1 MAAICY
7 IRVSTKEQAEKQHN
21 LPTQEKKVRDYCTS
35 QKWPVLQLFIDRGES
50 ARTEDRP
57 EFQKMLE
64 FCRKNRKKVSHVVVS
79 DLSRFAR
86 NVRDQANAMSELLQ
100 VGIEVKSVDEPM
112 LDRTASGKLALNMHG
127 AMNQYFSDALSE
139 KTKFRMDAGVKAG
152 RWLWKA
158 PIGYLNNVQTKAVQV
173 DPKRSPLVRKAFE
186 LIDSGNYVNT
196 KAALKLVTSLGLRT
210 HKDKVVTPQTW
221 DRMLTNEFYAGW
233 IVSKKNDVRVRGQ
246 HEPLISEELFNRV
259 QVKLGRKSTPHR
271 QVVDEFPLRGL
282 VQCSGCGKNLTAG
295 FAKGKMGGKYARY
308 WCWNSQC
315 QRKATA
321 GRDELETRFV
331 ALLKMLKPMA
341 DILAKLPEIATREWE
356 ERKARIA
363 KDAETLSKRRN
374 DQLTMNQKT
383 TRALIEE
390 TITKQDADEM
400 KASIKAEIARIDEQI
415 VALDAERSTLADL
428 KEQAK
433 VQALDF
439 VKAWQNAD
447 VNKRRELVKALFPQ
461 GLPYSNDLGYFEPSN
476 SDLRAYK
483 TNYLTSRLQNLPTR
497 WKKGY
502 FEPGNDE
509 LCASNFEGLEDTLN
523 ELEAD
528 SDIGV
533 PDGI

>member
-35 QKWPVLQLFIDRGES
+35 QSWPVLQLFIDRGES
-50 ARTEDRP
+50 ARTEDRT
-57 EFQKMLE
+57 EFQRMLS
-64 FCRKNRKKVSHVVVS
+64 FCRTNRKKVSHVVVA

-86 NVRDQANAMSELLQ
+86 NIRDQANALGDLMQ
-100 VGIEVKSVDEPM
+100 AGIKVVSVDEPM
-112 LDRTASGKLALNMHG
+112 LDETASGKLSRNMLG
-127 AMNQYFSDALSE
+127 AMNQYFSDALSD

-152 RWLWKA
+152 RWLWIA
-158 PIGYLNNVQTKAVQV
+158 PLGYLNNIQTKTIQV
-173 DPKRSPLVRKAFE
+173 DPKRGPLVRKAFE
-186 LIDSGNYVNT
+186 LIDSSSYTNT
-196 KAALKLVTSLGLRT
+196 KAVLKLVNGLGLRT
-210 HKDKVVTPQTW
+210 HKDNEVTPQSW
-221 DRMLTNEFYAGW
+221 DRMLTNELYAGW
-233 IVSKKNDVRVRGQ
+233 IVSKKNNVRGRGQ
-246 HEPLISEELFNRV
+246 HEALISEEIFNRV

-271 QVVDEFPLRGL
+271 QVVEEFPLRGL

-308 WCWNSQC
+308 WCWNSRCQC
-315 QRKATA
+315 KATA

-341 DILAKLPEIATREWE
+341 DILAKRPEIATRGWE

-363 KDAETLSKRRN
+363 KDAETLSKRRG

-390 TITKQDADEM
+390 TISKQDADEM

-415 VALDAERSTLADL
+415 NALDAERSTLADL

-433 VQALDF
+433 VQSLDF

-447 VNKRRELVKALFPQ
+447 VNKRRELVKGLFPQ
-461 GLPYSNDLGYFEPSN
+461 GLPYSNELGYFEPSN
-476 SDLRAYK
+476 SELKAYK
-483 TNYLTSRLQNLPTR
+483 YNWIGSRFWNVAPTSEN
-497 WKKGY
+497 WH
-502 FEPGNDE
+502 FEPAAGDLNDDEIRLLEE
-509 LCASNFEGLEDTLN
+509 LPDDS
-523 ELEAD
+523 EAD